1 LSSSDISTVK
11 SAQQHQALEINAHSK
26 ENTMKTSNNNLLV
39 WLAIAAIVA
48 TGLIHLIEVPDNLAE
63 VPYKGVLFILNGIG
77 SLVAA
82 FLIARGD
89 TRGWQLGFAVAFSA
103 AVGYVLSRTIGLPLL
118 PAEPDAWFEPLGIAS
133 LLVELAFLG
142 IVVAQSMLTA
152 PANRS
157 MKRISQIQ

>member
-1 LSSSDISTVK
+1 ME
-11 SAQQHQALEINAHSK
+11 EIMK
-26 ENTMKTSNNNLLV
+26 NTNNDLLV

-48 TGLIHLIEVPDNLAE
+48 TGLIHFIEVPDNLAE

-77 SLVAA
+77 SLAAA

-89 TRGWQLGFAVAFSA
+89 TRGWQLGIAVAFSA

-142 IVVAQSMLTA
+142 IAVAQSMLVI
-152 PANRS
+152 PANRG
-157 MKRISQIQ
+157 MKRISQT